1 METDQPLG
9 RLIRTIKME
18 CPECVSLVMQLRGRQ
33 VKEIVRGLEVDSE
46 KEYHLC
52 PACGVEVEILFRD
65 NKKRVEH
72 IDKTAYVKPVEDKR
86 GGRSA
91 YTKKSTRPE
100 SNVGEKGRGN
110 FRKDSQRRS

>member
-33 VKEIVRGLEVDSE
+33 IKEIVRGIEVDSE
-46 KEYHLC
+46 EEYHLC

-65 NKKRVEH
+65 KKKRVEH
-72 IDKTAYVKPVEDKR
+72 VDKTKYVPEKIDSKRDKN
-86 GGRSA
+86 G
-91 YTKKSTRPE
+91 YKKSNPTTNGIRE
-100 SNVGEKGRGN
+100 KSNKSFKSRY
-110 FRKDSQRRS
+110 